1 MDFDE
6 DGDPPELVDMGFQ
19 LADEEKPVKV
29 PITIVTGTVN
39 PVLILV
45 STSKIIGQDISEQGR
60 QLSLTTS

>member
-6 DGDPPELVDMGFQ
+6 DGDPPELVDTGFQ

-39 PVLILV
+39 PVFILV

-60 QLSLTTS
+60 LLSLTTS

>member
-6 DGDPPELVDMGFQ
+6 DGDPPELVDTGFQ
-19 LADEEKPVKV
+19 PVDEEKPVKV
-29 PITIVTGTVN
+29 PITIVTGMVS